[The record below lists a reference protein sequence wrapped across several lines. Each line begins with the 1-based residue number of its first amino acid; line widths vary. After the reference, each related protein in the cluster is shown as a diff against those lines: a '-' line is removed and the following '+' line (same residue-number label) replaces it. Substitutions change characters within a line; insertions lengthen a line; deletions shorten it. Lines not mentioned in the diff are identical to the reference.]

1 MIILLLLVKILDLD
15 FVEMVIYSV
24 LRLMIDI
31 EFLVVVLK
39 KKLVCQLKNLM
50 KVSDNIVVLNVE
62 CYQSF
67 VILFILDNVKFVVLV
82 FKGDVY
88 LGLEV
93 EIFLVE
99 DMDFV

>member
-39 KKLVCQLKNLM
+39 KKLVC
-50 KVSDNIVVLNVE
+50 
-62 CYQSF
+62 
-67 VILFILDNVKFVVLV
+67 
-82 FKGDVY
+82 
-88 LGLEV
+88 
-93 EIFLVE
+93 
-99 DMDFV
+99 